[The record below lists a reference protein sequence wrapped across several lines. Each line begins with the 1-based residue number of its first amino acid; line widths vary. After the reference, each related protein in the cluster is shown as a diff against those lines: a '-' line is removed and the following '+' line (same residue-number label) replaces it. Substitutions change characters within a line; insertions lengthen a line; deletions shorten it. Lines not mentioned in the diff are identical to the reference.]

1 MKSNNF
7 INITMREFLIENM
20 NSSKKKSR
28 LINESNISEKTI
40 INVDI
45 QPEYEDYIT
54 FDLYEWVE
62 YINKNSTNNDI
73 IFLYNGE
80 DTLGMIELSKA

>member
-28 LINESNISEKTI
+28 LINE
-40 INVDI
+40 
-45 QPEYEDYIT
+45 
-54 FDLYEWVE
+54 
-62 YINKNSTNNDI
+62 
-73 IFLYNGE
+73 
-80 DTLGMIELSKA
+80 